1 MTVGIQNR
9 CYPSFVGYEITRGA
23 LEHQIGKYECII
35 NAIIIVS
42 LECLLG
48 IHKKMMRSG
57 NNSNVY

>member
-9 CYPSFVGYEITRGA
+9 YYPSFVGYEITRGA

-48 IHKKMMRSG
+48 IHKK
-57 NNSNVY
+57 